1 MLNFQVLRNKGKL
14 MVIRKYSFVA
24 LAAITVA
31 GCATTGDGSKW
42 TCTAAGIQNSSYD
55 GSDFAFVHLSGF
67 PNGRSYPVVKNSQ
80 GNEATGTT
88 GNGTPFVCK
97 RAP

>member
-1 MLNFQVLRNKGKL
+1 MT
-14 MVIRKYSFVA
+14 KYTLLA
-24 LAAITVA
+24 LATITVA
-31 GCATTGDGSKW
+31 GCATTGDGGKW
-42 TCTAAGIQNSSYD
+42 ACTAAEIQNSSYD
-55 GSDFAFVHLSGF
+55 GSDVAFVHLLGY

-97 RAP
+97 KAP